1 MYTIN
6 QQIELAIHEANIMY
20 DKAKKLNDSNGMREA
35 CLCLMTSYIA
45 TLRYEDGAKALEEA
59 FHLMSPQDRPMDKIN
74 LLSKAVLAYSF
85 LHNNEKMYA
94 SLEQMKVAIQDL
106 ITATPALR
114 NAYSALYMGMETQYA
129 LYYVRTG
136 NPKKAWEHLQKADEY
151 DTPNTF
157 LPYRVSRLQAYA
169 EYYRARKEYE
179 KALESLDNAIT
190 LTLQMSFPDAI
201 LYMAMKADI
210 LVDMGHPEVAINIY
224 RKVMRDKDSLYR
236 GLSNAQM
243 EQIQSL
249 YNMDKLVLKREQQ
262 QEKIHYFVLIVI
274 GIALLALIAFV
285 IHMYFS
291 RKRLQKDEK
300 EVARLSEIAE
310 EANEVKSR
318 FLANMSYNIRIPLNN
333 VVGFSQLLSTDMG
346 LDDKEKL
353 EYSEIIQANSTDLI
367 QLVNDVLDLSRL
379 EAKMMKFQIQDCE
392 RREICN
398 DLIYMAR
405 RDSNGHIHAELESDV
420 EHQMLRMDANRFNQA
435 VLSMLIYPVP
445 NDTDREVKM
454 QLSKDEENQLL
465 IFRIINSPLVDP
477 AFASQ
482 QVSIRL
488 KINQLL
494 FEHFGGSFMVSES
507 AEDGYPITF
516 SIATL

>member
-1 MYTIN
+1 MKNVCFAGTD
-6 QQIELAIHEANIMY
+6 ESS
-20 DKAKKLNDSNGMREA
+20 DTRLNNRHTGTQECILSPIYGNGNSIRP
-35 CLCLMTSYIA
+35 L
-45 TLRYEDGAKALEEA
+45 LRPHGK
-59 FHLMSPQDRPMDKIN
+59 PQ
-74 LLSKAVLAYSF
+74 
-85 LHNNEKMYA
+85 E
-94 SLEQMKVAIQDL
+94 SLG
-106 ITATPALR
+106 TPA
-114 NAYSALYMGMETQYA
+114 
-129 LYYVRTG
+129 
-136 NPKKAWEHLQKADEY
+136 KADEY

-333 VVGFSQLLSTDMG
+333 VVGFHSCS
-346 LDDKEKL
+346 
-353 EYSEIIQANSTDLI
+353 
-367 QLVNDVLDLSRL
+367 
-379 EAKMMKFQIQDCE
+379 
-392 RREICN
+392 
-398 DLIYMAR
+398 
-405 RDSNGHIHAELESDV
+405 
-420 EHQMLRMDANRFNQA
+420 
-435 VLSMLIYPVP
+435 
-445 NDTDREVKM
+445 
-454 QLSKDEENQLL
+454 LL
-465 IFRIINSPLVDP
+465 IWDWMIKKNWSILKLFRQILQI
-477 AFASQ
+477 
-482 QVSIRL
+482 
-488 KINQLL
+488 
-494 FEHFGGSFMVSES
+494 
-507 AEDGYPITF
+507 
-516 SIATL
+516 

>member
-1 MYTIN
+1 M
-6 QQIELAIHEANIMY
+6 
-20 DKAKKLNDSNGMREA
+20 
-35 CLCLMTSYIA
+35 
-45 TLRYEDGAKALEEA
+45 
-59 FHLMSPQDRPMDKIN
+59 
-74 LLSKAVLAYSF
+74 
-85 LHNNEKMYA
+85 
-94 SLEQMKVAIQDL
+94 
-106 ITATPALR
+106 
-114 NAYSALYMGMETQYA
+114 
-129 LYYVRTG
+129 
-136 NPKKAWEHLQKADEY
+136 
-151 DTPNTF
+151 
-157 LPYRVSRLQAYA
+157 
-169 EYYRARKEYE
+169 
-179 KALESLDNAIT
+179 DNAIT

-224 RKVMRDKDSLYR
+224 KKVMRDKDSLYR

-300 EVARLSEIAE
+300 EMARLSEIAE

-367 QLVNDVLDLSRL
+367 QLTYST
-379 EAKMMKFQIQDCE
+379 
-392 RREICN
+392 
-398 DLIYMAR
+398 
-405 RDSNGHIHAELESDV
+405 SHAW
-420 EHQMLRMDANRFNQA
+420 
-435 VLSMLIYPVP
+435 
-445 NDTDREVKM
+445 K
-454 QLSKDEENQLL
+454 
-465 IFRIINSPLVDP
+465 
-477 AFASQ
+477 
-482 QVSIRL
+482 L
-488 KINQLL
+488 K
-494 FEHFGGSFMVSES
+494 
-507 AEDGYPITF
+507 
-516 SIATL
+516 